1 MLNRI
6 TIMGRLTADP
16 VLRYTQSQTPIAS
29 FSLAV
34 ERDFKNNETDEREVD
49 FINCIAWRSCADF
62 VCKYFKKGAMAVVS
76 GRLQIR
82 NWKDKDDNNRQT
94 AEVVVDNIYFG
105 EGKKSDSGEETQSS
119 ADGQPVFQE
128 LSDEGDLPF

>member
-6 TIMGRLTADP
+6 TIMGRLTGDP
-16 VLRYTQSQTPIAS
+16 VLRYTQSQTPVAS

-49 FINCIAWRSCADF
+49 FINCVSWRNAADF
-62 VCKYFKKGAMAVVS
+62 VTKYFKKGSMAVVS

-82 NWKDKDDNNRQT
+82 NWKDKDGNNRQS
-94 AEVVVDNIYFG
+94 AEVVTDNIYFG
-105 EGKKSDSGEETQSS
+105 EGKKQDGEQQETTEEYQAQFTELESDGE
-119 ADGQPVFQE
+119 
-128 LSDEGDLPF
+128 DLPF